1 LLSCYA
7 GASLPDETYVAAGAD
22 IVDTKA
28 AFGAD
33 VVLKVRP
40 PTTAEVAQM
49 KKGARYM
56 GFVWPAAHKEVVDAL
71 AARGVMSFGMEQ
83 VPRIS

>member
-1 LLSCYA
+1 
-7 GASLPDETYVAAGAD
+7 
-22 IVDTKA
+22 
-28 AFGAD
+28 